1 MRYIFKFPDIGEG
14 LTEGIVIEWYVDKGT
29 AVKVGQPLVKME
41 TDKVVTDIPSPR
53 EGVVAARYG
62 KVGETVHVGETLV
75 EIEIA
80 GEAGA
85 PVTPVEPDV
94 AGVAVAAVAGTA
106 GTAGIAKASGP
117 ETEAVEEKGA
127 GVVGT
132 LEVASNNAYL
142 PASEEGTEVKPASIK
157 GGARKVLATPVARA
171 MARDMNIDINLVTGT
186 GPAGRVMKS
195 DIQGFHGV
203 AATVKAGPSAQ
214 VVTVAAG
221 ELVEVV
227 PMTQMRK
234 SIAKNMLRSKQ
245 STAHM
250 TLFDEPEVSAL
261 VAARAKYKDEYKKEE
276 INLTYL
282 PFVIRAVVDALKRHR
297 ELNAEMDFEK
307 GNIIYKNY
315 YNIGIAV
322 STPEGLVVPV
332 IRDADRLSIKE
343 LSRAV
348 AEIAVKSRDRKLTL
362 DDMKDGTFTITNYGA
377 LGGWFGVPVI
387 NYPQVGILGIGR
399 INQKP
404 VVINGEIKVGNVM
417 PLSLSV
423 DHRMVDGAEATE
435 FLNDVAAG
443 IADPLSLIMR
453 Q

>member
-14 LTEGIVIEWYVDKGT
+14 LTEGIIIEWYVDKGN
-29 AVKVGQPLVKME
+29 AVTVGQPLVKME

-53 EGVVAARYG
+53 EGAIAARYG
-62 KVGETVHVGETLV
+62 KVGETIHVGETLV
-75 EIEIA
+75 EIEIE
-80 GEAGA
+80 GEAA
-85 PVTPVEPDV
+85 AETP
-94 AGVAVAAVAGTA
+94 T
-106 GTAGIAKASGP
+106 P

-142 PASEEGTEVKPASIK
+142 PASDEGTEPKPAA
-157 GGARKVLATPVARA
+157 ARVASEKVLATPVARA
-171 MARDMNIDINLVTGT
+171 MAREMNIDINRVTGT

-195 DIQGFHGV
+195 DIQNFHAPATAAAV
-203 AATVKAGPSAQ
+203 ASPPATDRTTA
-214 VVTVAAG
+214 
-221 ELVEVV
+221 ELVEIR
-227 PMTQMRK
+227 PMTQIRK
-234 SIAKNMLRSKQ
+234 SIARNMLRSKQ

-250 TLFDEPEVSAL
+250 TLFEEPEVSAL
-261 VAARAKYKDEYKKEE
+261 VEARARYREEYKKEDLS
-276 INLTYL
+276 LTYM
-282 PFVIRAVVDALKRHR
+282 PFIIKAVVAALRRHP
-297 ELNAEMDFEK
+297 ELNSEMDFEK

-322 STPEGLVVPV
+322 STEEGLVVPV
-332 IRDADRLSIKE
+332 IRDADRLTIRE

-348 AEIAVKSRDRKLTL
+348 MEIAVKARDRKLTL

-399 INQKP
+399 INQQP
-404 VVINGEIKVGNVM
+404 VVADGEIKVGNVM

-443 IADPLSLIMR
+443 VADPLSLIMR

>member
-14 LTEGIVIEWYVDKGT
+14 LTEGIILEWYVDKGT

-53 EGVVAARYG
+53 EGVIAARYG
-62 KVGETVHVGETLV
+62 KVGETIHVGETLV

-80 GEAGA
+80 GEAAAEA
-85 PVTPVEPDV
+85 PATQ
-94 AGVAVAAVAGTA
+94 
-106 GTAGIAKASGP
+106 P
-117 ETEAVEEKGA
+117 EQVEEKGA

-132 LEVASNNAYL
+132 IEVASGNALL
-142 PASEEGTEVKPASIK
+142 PASEEGTEPKPAAAS
-157 GGARKVLATPVARA
+157 AERRKVLATPVARA
-171 MARDMNIDINLVTGT
+171 MAREMNIDINQVTGT

-195 DIQGFHGV
+195 DIQNFHAP
-203 AATVKAGPSAQ
+203 AAAYTTTAAKAPAAQ
-214 VVTVAAG
+214 AAPG
-221 ELVEVV
+221 ELIEIR
-227 PMTQMRK
+227 PMTQIRK
-234 SIAKNMLRSKQ
+234 SIARNMLRSKQ

-250 TLFDEPEVSAL
+250 TLFEEPEVSKL
-261 VAARAKYKDEYKKEE
+261 VDARARYKEEYKKE
-276 INLTYL
+276 NLSLTYL
-282 PFVIRAVVDALKRHR
+282 PFIIKAVVAALKRHP
-297 ELNAEMDFEK
+297 ELNSEMDFEK

-322 STPEGLVVPV
+322 STEDGLVVPV
-332 IRDADRLSIKE
+332 IRDADKLSIKD

-348 AEIAVKSRDRKLTL
+348 AEIAVKARDRKLTL

-399 INQKP
+399 INQQP
-404 VVINGEIKVGNVM
+404 VVAEGEIKVGNVM

-443 IADPLSLIMR
+443 VSDPLTLIMR
-453 Q
+453 

>member
-14 LTEGIVIEWYVDKGT
+14 LTEGIIIEWYVDKGT

-41 TDKVVTDIPSPR
+41 TDKVVTDIPAPR
-53 EGVVAARYG
+53 AGVIAARYG
-62 KVGETVHVGETLV
+62 KIGETIHVGETLV

-80 GEAGA
+80 GEEAAEA
-85 PVTPVEPDV
+85 PE
-94 AGVAVAAVAGTA
+94 AQ
-106 GTAGIAKASGP
+106 P
-117 ETEAVEEKGA
+117 EQVEEKGA

-132 LEVASNNAYL
+132 IEVASGNALL
-142 PASEEGTEVKPASIK
+142 PASEEGTEPRPAAAS
-157 GGARKVLATPVARA
+157 AERRKALATPVARA
-171 MARDMNIDINLVTGT
+171 MAREMNIDINLVTGT

-195 DIQGFHGV
+195 DIQNYHGPTASARPAGTTEAV
-203 AATVKAGPSAQ
+203 AGITFTTSSRTAPA
-214 VVTVAAG
+214 
-221 ELVEVV
+221 ELIEIR
-227 PMTQMRK
+227 PMSQIRK
-234 SIAKNMLRSKQ
+234 SIARNMLRSKQ

-250 TLFDEPEVSAL
+250 TLFEEPEVSRL
-261 VAARAKYKDEYKKEE
+261 VEARARYKEEYKKEDLS
-276 INLTYL
+276 LTYL
-282 PFVIRAVVDALKRHR
+282 PFIIKAVVAALKRHP
-297 ELNAEMDFEK
+297 ELNSEMDFEK

-322 STPEGLVVPV
+322 STEDGLVVPV
-332 IRDADRLSIKE
+332 IRDADRLSIRE

-348 AEIAVKSRDRKLTL
+348 ADIALRARDRKLTL

-399 INQKP
+399 INQQP
-404 VVINGEIKVGNVM
+404 VVADGEIKVGNVM

-443 IADPLSLIMR
+443 VADPLSLIMR

>member
-14 LTEGIVIEWYVDKGT
+14 LTEGIILEWYVDKGN

-62 KVGETVHVGETLV
+62 KVGETIHVGETLV
-75 EIEIA
+75 EIDIA
-80 GEAGA
+80 GEA
-85 PVTPVEPDV
+85 
-94 AGVAVAAVAGTA
+94 AAEVQ
-106 GTAGIAKASGP
+106 K
-117 ETEAVEEKGA
+117 TESEMVDEKGA

-132 LEVASNNAYL
+132 IEVASNNAFL
-142 PASEEGTEVKPASIK
+142 PASDEGTEVKPVVAGTPPK
-157 GGARKVLATPVARA
+157 KVLATPVARA
-171 MARDMNIDINLVTGT
+171 MAAEMNLDINQVKGT

-195 DIQGFHGV
+195 DIQNFH
-203 AATVKAGPSAQ
+203 AAAPIVKTTAAQ
-214 VVTVAAG
+214 TSRPVSG
-221 ELVEVV
+221 ELIEIT
-227 PMTQMRK
+227 PMSQIRK

-250 TLFDEPEVSAL
+250 TLFDEPEVTAL

-282 PFVIRAVVDALKRHR
+282 PFVIRAVVAALKRHR

-348 AEIAVKSRDRKLTL
+348 AEIAVKARDRKLTL

-404 VVINGEIKVGNVM
+404 VVVNGEIKVGNVM

>member
-14 LTEGIVIEWYVDKGT
+14 LTEGIIIEWHVDKGT
-29 AVKVGQPLVKME
+29 AVRVGQPLVKME

-53 EGVVAARYG
+53 EGVIAARYG
-62 KVGETVHVGETLV
+62 KVGETIHVGETLV

-80 GEAGA
+80 GEAAAEA
-85 PVTPVEPDV
+85 P
-94 AGVAVAAVAGTA
+94 GTQ
-106 GTAGIAKASGP
+106 P
-117 ETEAVEEKGA
+117 EQVEEKGA

-132 LEVASNNAYL
+132 IEVASGNALL
-142 PASEEGTEVKPASIK
+142 PASEEGTEHRPAAAS
-157 GGARKVLATPVARA
+157 AERRKVLATPVARA
-171 MARDMNIDINLVTGT
+171 MAREMNIDINLVTGT

-195 DIQGFHGV
+195 DIQNFHAP
-203 AATVKAGPSAQ
+203 AAAVVSAAAKAPSAQ
-214 VVTVAAG
+214 AAPG
-221 ELVEVV
+221 ELIEIR
-227 PMTQMRK
+227 PMTQIRK
-234 SIAKNMLRSKQ
+234 SIARNMLRSKQ

-250 TLFDEPEVSAL
+250 TLFEEPEVSRL
-261 VAARAKYKDEYKKEE
+261 VEARARYKEEFKKEDLS
-276 INLTYL
+276 LTYL
-282 PFVIRAVVDALKRHR
+282 PFIIKSVVAALKRHP
-297 ELNAEMDFEK
+297 ELNSEMDFEK

-322 STPEGLVVPV
+322 STEEGLVVPV
-332 IRDADRLSIKE
+332 IRDADKLSIRE

-348 AEIAVKSRDRKLTL
+348 ADIAVKARDRKLTL

-399 INQKP
+399 INQQP
-404 VVINGEIKVGNVM
+404 VVADGEIKVGNVM

-443 IADPLSLIMR
+443 VADPLSLIMR

>member
-14 LTEGIVIEWYVDKGT
+14 LTEGIIIEWYVDKGT

-53 EGVVAARYG
+53 AGVIAARYG
-62 KVGETVHVGETLV
+62 KVGETIHVGETLV

-80 GEAGA
+80 GEA
-85 PVTPVEPDV
+85 
-94 AGVAVAAVAGTA
+94 AAESPATQ
-106 GTAGIAKASGP
+106 P
-117 ETEAVEEKGA
+117 EQVEEKGA

-132 LEVASNNAYL
+132 IEVASGNALL
-142 PASEEGTEVKPASIK
+142 PASEEGTEPRPAAAS
-157 GGARKVLATPVARA
+157 AERRKVLATPVARA
-171 MARDMNIDINLVTGT
+171 MAREMNIDINMVKGT

-195 DIQGFHGV
+195 DIQNFHAP
-203 AATVKAGPSAQ
+203 AAIARPSAASGAQ
-214 VVTVAAG
+214 A
-221 ELVEVV
+221 VV
-227 PMTQMRK
+227 PGKTVTTASAGSGGSAELIEIRPMSQIRK
-234 SIAKNMLRSKQ
+234 SIARNMLRSKQ

-250 TLFDEPEVSAL
+250 TLFEEPEVSRL
-261 VAARAKYKDEYKKEE
+261 VETRARYKEEYKKEDLS
-276 INLTYL
+276 LTYL
-282 PFVIRAVVDALKRHR
+282 PFIIKAVVAALKRHPD
-297 ELNAEMDFEK
+297 LNSEMDFEK

-315 YNIGIAV
+315 YNIWIAV
-322 STPEGLVVPV
+322 STEDGLVVPV
-332 IRDADRLSIKE
+332 IRDADKLSIRE

-348 AEIAVKSRDRKLTL
+348 ADIAVKARDRKLTL

-399 INQKP
+399 INQQP
-404 VVINGEIKVGNVM
+404 VVDNGQIKVGNVM

-423 DHRMVDGAEATE
+423 DHRMIDGAEATE

-443 IADPLSLIMR
+443 VADPLSLIMR

>member
-1 MRYIFKFPDIGEG
+1 MRHIFKFPDIGEG
-14 LTEGIVIEWYVDKGT
+14 LTEGIIIEWYVDKGT

-53 EGVVAARYG
+53 AGVIAARYG
-62 KVGETVHVGETLV
+62 KVGETIHVGETLV
-75 EIEIA
+75 EIEIE
-80 GEAGA
+80 GEEAAEA
-85 PVTPVEPDV
+85 PST
-94 AGVAVAAVAGTA
+94 
-106 GTAGIAKASGP
+106 GP
-117 ETEAVEEKGA
+117 EQVEEKGA

-132 LEVASNNAYL
+132 IEVASGNALL
-142 PASEEGTEVKPASIK
+142 PASEEGTEPKPAEAS
-157 GGARKVLATPVARA
+157 AERRKVLATPVARA
-171 MARDMNIDINLVTGT
+171 MAREMNIDINLVTGT

-195 DIQGFHGV
+195 DIQNFHAP
-203 AATVKAGPSAQ
+203 AAPVVSAAAKAPAAQ
-214 VVTVAAG
+214 AAPG
-221 ELVEVV
+221 ELIEIR
-227 PMTQMRK
+227 PMTQIRK
-234 SIAKNMLRSKQ
+234 SIARNMLRSKQ
-245 STAHM
+245 NTAHM
-250 TLFDEPEVSAL
+250 TLFEEPEVTRL
-261 VAARAKYKDEYKKEE
+261 VEARARYKEEYKKEE
-276 INLTYL
+276 LSLTYL
-282 PFVIRAVVDALKRHR
+282 PFIIKAVVAALKRHP
-297 ELNAEMDFEK
+297 ELNSEMDFEK

-322 STPEGLVVPV
+322 STEDGLVVPV
-332 IRDADRLSIKE
+332 IRDADKLSIRE

-348 AEIAVKSRDRKLTL
+348 AEIAVKARDRKLTL

-399 INQKP
+399 INQQP
-404 VVINGEIKVGNVM
+404 VVADGEIKAGNVM

-443 IADPLSLIMR
+443 VSDPLSLIMR

>member
-14 LTEGIVIEWYVDKGT
+14 LTEGIIIEWYVDKGT

-53 EGVVAARYG
+53 EGVIAARYG
-62 KVGETVHVGETLV
+62 KVGETIHVGETLV

-80 GEAGA
+80 GEAAAEA
-85 PVTPVEPDV
+85 PATQ
-94 AGVAVAAVAGTA
+94 
-106 GTAGIAKASGP
+106 P
-117 ETEAVEEKGA
+117 EQVEEKGA

-132 LEVASNNAYL
+132 IEVASGNALL
-142 PASEEGTEVKPASIK
+142 PASEEGTEPKPVAAS
-157 GGARKVLATPVARA
+157 AERSKVLATPVARA
-171 MARDMNIDINLVTGT
+171 MAREMNIDINQVTGT

-195 DIQGFHGV
+195 DIQNFHAPAAAYTAV
-203 AATVKAGPSAQ
+203 AAKAPAAQ
-214 VVTVAAG
+214 AVPG
-221 ELVEVV
+221 ELIEIR
-227 PMTQMRK
+227 PMTQIRK
-234 SIAKNMLRSKQ
+234 SIARNMLRSKQ

-250 TLFDEPEVSAL
+250 TLFEEPEVSRL
-261 VAARAKYKDEYKKEE
+261 VEARARYKEEYKKEDLS
-276 INLTYL
+276 LTYL
-282 PFVIRAVVDALKRHR
+282 PFIIKAVVAALKRHP
-297 ELNAEMDFEK
+297 ELNSEMDFDK

-322 STPEGLVVPV
+322 STEDGLVVPV
-332 IRDADRLSIKE
+332 IRDADKLSIRE

-348 AEIAVKSRDRKLTL
+348 AEIAVKARDRKLTL

-399 INQKP
+399 INQQP
-404 VVINGEIKVGNVM
+404 VVADGEIKVGNVM

-443 IADPLSLIMR
+443 VSDPLALIMR

>member
-14 LTEGIVIEWYVDKGT
+14 LTEGIIIEWYVDKGT

-53 EGVVAARYG
+53 AGVIAARYG
-62 KVGETVHVGETLV
+62 KVGETIHVGETLV

-80 GEAGA
+80 GEA
-85 PVTPVEPDV
+85 
-94 AGVAVAAVAGTA
+94 AAEAQGTQ
-106 GTAGIAKASGP
+106 P
-117 ETEAVEEKGA
+117 EQVEEKGA

-132 LEVASNNAYL
+132 IEVASGNALL
-142 PASEEGTEVKPASIK
+142 PASEEGTEPRPAAAS
-157 GGARKVLATPVARA
+157 AERRKVLATPVARA
-171 MARDMNIDINLVTGT
+171 MAREMNIDINLVKGT

-195 DIQGFHGV
+195 DIQNFHAP
-203 AATVKAGPSAQ
+203 AASVLTAAVKAPAAQ
-214 VVTVAAG
+214 AAPG
-221 ELVEVV
+221 ELVEIR
-227 PMTQMRK
+227 PMSQIRK
-234 SIAKNMLRSKQ
+234 SIARNMLRSKQ

-250 TLFDEPEVSAL
+250 TLFEEPEVSRL
-261 VAARAKYKDEYKKEE
+261 VEARARYKEEYKKEDLS
-276 INLTYL
+276 LTYL
-282 PFVIRAVVDALKRHR
+282 PFIIKAVVEALKRHP
-297 ELNAEMDFEK
+297 ELNSEMDFEK

-322 STPEGLVVPV
+322 STEDGLVVPV
-332 IRDADRLSIKE
+332 IRNADRLSIRE

-348 AEIAVKSRDRKLTL
+348 ADIAVKARDRKLTL

-387 NYPQVGILGIGR
+387 NYPQVGIMGIGR
-399 INQKP
+399 INQQP
-404 VVINGEIKVGNVM
+404 VVDNGEIKVGNVM

-443 IADPLSLIMR
+443 VADPLSLIMR

>member
-14 LTEGIVIEWYVDKGT
+14 LTEGIIIEWHVDKGT

-53 EGVVAARYG
+53 EGVIAARYG
-62 KVGETVHVGETLV
+62 KVGETIHVGETLV

-80 GEAGA
+80 GEAAAEA
-85 PVTPVEPDV
+85 P
-94 AGVAVAAVAGTA
+94 GTQ
-106 GTAGIAKASGP
+106 P
-117 ETEAVEEKGA
+117 EQVEEKGA

-132 LEVASNNAYL
+132 IEVASGNALL
-142 PASEEGTEVKPASIK
+142 PASEEGTESRPAAAS
-157 GGARKVLATPVARA
+157 AERRKVLATPVARA
-171 MARDMNIDINLVTGT
+171 MAREMNIDINMVTGT

-195 DIQGFHGV
+195 DIQNFHAPASVARPV
-203 AATVKAGPSAQ
+203 AASAAYAGTSGKTAYTDAPGSA
-214 VVTVAAG
+214 
-221 ELVEVV
+221 ELIEIR
-227 PMTQMRK
+227 PMSQIRK
-234 SIAKNMLRSKQ
+234 SIARNMLRSKQ

-250 TLFDEPEVSAL
+250 TLFEEPEVSRL
-261 VAARAKYKDEYKKEE
+261 VEARSRYKEEYKKEDLS
-276 INLTYL
+276 LTYL
-282 PFVIRAVVDALKRHR
+282 PFIIKAVVAALKRHP
-297 ELNAEMDFEK
+297 ELNSEMDFEK

-322 STPEGLVVPV
+322 STEDGLVVPV
-332 IRDADRLSIKE
+332 IRDADRLSIRE

-348 AEIAVKSRDRKLTL
+348 AEIAVKARDRKLTL
-362 DDMKDGTFTITNYGA
+362 EDMKDGTFTITNYGA

-399 INQKP
+399 INQQP
-404 VVINGEIKVGNVM
+404 VVANGEIKVGNVM

-443 IADPLSLIMR
+443 VADPLSLIMR

>member
-14 LTEGIVIEWYVDKGT
+14 LTEGIIIEWYVDKGN

-53 EGVVAARYG
+53 EGAIAARYG
-62 KVGETVHVGETLV
+62 KVGETIHVGETLV
-75 EIEIA
+75 EIEIS
-80 GEAGA
+80 GEAAAAA
-85 PVTPVEPDV
+85 PE
-94 AGVAVAAVAGTA
+94 AQ
-106 GTAGIAKASGP
+106 P
-117 ETEAVEEKGA
+117 EQVEEKGA

-132 LEVASNNAYL
+132 IEVASGNALL
-142 PASEEGTEVKPASIK
+142 PASEEGTEPKPAAASA
-157 GGARKVLATPVARA
+157 GDRKVLATPVARA
-171 MARDMNIDINLVTGT
+171 MARELNIDINQVTGT

-195 DIQGFHGV
+195 DIQNFH
-203 AATVKAGPSAQ
+203 APAPSAKS
-214 VVTVAAG
+214 VSTRPASTATATG
-221 ELVEVV
+221 ELVEIR
-227 PMTQMRK
+227 PMTQIRK

-250 TLFDEPEVSAL
+250 TLFEEPEVSAL
-261 VAARAKYKDEYKKEE
+261 VDARSRYREEYKKED
-276 INLTYL
+276 ISLTYL
-282 PFVIRAVVDALKRHR
+282 PFIIKAVVAALKRHP
-297 ELNAEMDFEK
+297 ELNSEMDFEK

-322 STPEGLVVPV
+322 STEEGLVVPV
-332 IRDADRLSIKE
+332 IRNADRLTVKE

-348 AEIAVKSRDRKLTL
+348 AEIAVKARERKLTL

-399 INQKP
+399 INQQP
-404 VVINGEIKVGNVM
+404 VVKDGEIKVGNVM

-443 IADPLSLIMR
+443 VADPLSLIMR

>member
-14 LTEGIVIEWYVDKGT
+14 LTEGIVVEWYVDKGT

-53 EGVVAARYG
+53 EGVIAARYG
-62 KVGETVHVGETLV
+62 KVGETIHVGETLV

-80 GEAGA
+80 GEAVA
-85 PVTPVEPDV
+85 PVPSDV
-94 AGVAVAAVAGTA
+94 AGVAVAAVATTAVVAEGT
-106 GTAGIAKASGP
+106 SP

-142 PASEEGTEVKPASIK
+142 PASEEGTGVRPAAVK

-171 MARDMNIDINLVTGT
+171 MARDMNIDINLITGT
-186 GPAGRVMKS
+186 GPAGRIMKS

-203 AATVKAGPSAQ
+203 AATVRATPSA
-214 VVTVAAG
+214 TAAILPAG

-227 PMTQMRK
+227 PMSQMRK

-250 TLFDEPEVSAL
+250 TLFEEPEVSTL
-261 VAARAKYKDEYKKEE
+261 VAARAKYREEFKKDG

-282 PFVIRAVVDALKRHR
+282 PFVIKAVVAALKRHR
-297 ELNAEMDFEK
+297 DLNAEMDQEK

-332 IRDADRLSIKE
+332 IKNADKLSIRE
-343 LSRAV
+343 LSIAV
-348 AEIAVKSRDRKLTL
+348 AELAVKSRDRKLTL
-362 DDMKDGTFTITNYGA
+362 DDMKDGSFSITNYGA

-387 NYPQVGILGIGR
+387 NYPQSGILGIGR
-399 INQKP
+399 IYQKP
-404 VVINGEIKVGNVM
+404 VVDNGEIKVGNVM

-423 DHRMVDGAEATE
+423 DHRIVDGAGATE
-435 FLNDVAAG
+435 FLLDVAAG

>member
-14 LTEGIVIEWYVDKGT
+14 LTEGIIIEWHVDKGN

-53 EGVVAARYG
+53 EGVIAARYG
-62 KVGETVHVGETLV
+62 KVGETIHVGETLV
-75 EIEIA
+75 EIEIE
-80 GEAGA
+80 GEAAAEA
-85 PVTPVEPDV
+85 PSTEP
-94 AGVAVAAVAGTA
+94 
-106 GTAGIAKASGP
+106 
-117 ETEAVEEKGA
+117 EAVEEKGA

-132 LEVASNNAYL
+132 IEVASNNAFL
-142 PASEEGTEVKPASIK
+142 PASDEGTESQRAAE
-157 GGARKVLATPVARA
+157 GAAPRKVLATPVARA
-171 MARDMNIDINLVTGT
+171 MARELNIDINQVTGT

-195 DIQGFHGV
+195 DIQNFHAP
-203 AATVKAGPSAQ
+203 AAAVSG
-214 VVTVAAG
+214 TVAHPATAAPVG
-221 ELVEVV
+221 LVEIK
-227 PMTQMRK
+227 PMSQIRK

-250 TLFDEPEVSAL
+250 TLFEEPEVSRL
-261 VAARAKYKDEYKKEE
+261 VEARTRYKEEYKKEDLS
-276 INLTYL
+276 LTYL
-282 PFVIRAVVDALKRHR
+282 PFIIKAVVAALKRHP
-297 ELNAEMDFEK
+297 ELNSEMDFEK

-322 STPEGLVVPV
+322 STEDGLVVPV
-332 IRDADRLSIKE
+332 IRDTDRLTIRE

-348 AEIAVKSRDRKLTL
+348 AEIAVKARERKLTL

-399 INQKP
+399 INQQP
-404 VVINGEIKVGNVM
+404 VVAGGEIKVGNVM

-443 IADPLSLIMR
+443 VADPLSLIMR

>member
-14 LTEGIVIEWYVDKGT
+14 LTEGIVVEWYVDKGT

-53 EGVVAARYG
+53 EGVIAARYG

-80 GEAGA
+80 GEAGSEGVA
-85 PVTPVEPDV
+85 VAAGT
-94 AGVAVAAVAGTA
+94 AGVAVAAVAA
-106 GTAGIAKASGP
+106 AAAAAVP

-142 PASEEGTEVKPASIK
+142 PASEEGTEARPAAKK
-157 GGARKVLATPVARA
+157 GEARKVLATPVARA
-171 MARDMNIDINLVTGT
+171 MAREMNIDINLVTGT
-186 GPAGRVMKS
+186 GPAGRIMKS
-195 DIQGFHGV
+195 DIQNFHGL
-203 AATVKAGPSAQ
+203 AATVKAAPAATASAMP
-214 VVTVAAG
+214 AG
-221 ELVEVV
+221 DLIEVV
-227 PMTQMRK
+227 PMSQMRK

-250 TLFDEPEVSAL
+250 TLFEEPEVSAL
-261 VAARAKYKDEYKKEE
+261 MAARAKYREEYKKED
-276 INLTYL
+276 ISLTYL
-282 PFVIRAVVDALKRHR
+282 PFVIRAVVAALKRHR
-297 ELNAEMDFEK
+297 DLNAEMDQEK

-332 IRDADRLSIKE
+332 IRNADTLSIKE
-343 LSRAV
+343 LSKALS
-348 AEIAVKSRDRKLTL
+348 EIAVKSRDRKLTL
-362 DDMKDGTFTITNYGA
+362 DDMKDGTFSITNYGA
-377 LGGWFGVPVI
+377 IGGWFGVPVI
-387 NYPQVGILGIGR
+387 NYPQSGILGIGR
-399 INQKP
+399 IYQKP
-404 VVINGEIKVGNVM
+404 VVENGEIRVGNVM

-423 DHRMVDGAEATE
+423 DHRIVDGAGATE
-435 FLNDVAAG
+435 FLLDVASG

>member
-14 LTEGIVIEWYVDKGT
+14 LTEGIIIEWYVDKGN

-41 TDKVVTDIPSPR
+41 TDKVVTDIPAPR
-53 EGVVAARYG
+53 EGVIAARYG
-62 KVGETVHVGETLV
+62 KVGETIHVGETLV

-80 GEAGA
+80 GEAAAGA
-85 PVTPVEPDV
+85 GAEAP
-94 AGVAVAAVAGTA
+94 A
-106 GTAGIAKASGP
+106 P
-117 ETEAVEEKGA
+117 EAEMVEEKGA

-132 LEVASNNAYL
+132 LEVASNNAFL
-142 PASEEGTEVKPASIK
+142 PASDEGTEPKPAAAAAAAA
-157 GGARKVLATPVARA
+157 ARKVLATPVARA
-171 MARDMNIDINLVTGT
+171 MAREMNIDINMVTGT

-195 DIQGFHGV
+195 DIQNYHAS
-203 AATVKAGPSAQ
+203 AAP
-214 VVTVAAG
+214 AASTAAPAVPDG
-221 ELVEVV
+221 ARELVEIR
-227 PMTQMRK
+227 PMSQIRK

-250 TLFDEPEVSAL
+250 TLFEEPEVSAL
-261 VAARAKYKDEYKKEE
+261 VEARARYKEEYKKED
-276 INLTYL
+276 ISLTYL
-282 PFVIRAVVDALKRHR
+282 PFIIKAVVAALKRHP
-297 ELNAEMDFEK
+297 ELNSEMDFEK

-322 STPEGLVVPV
+322 STDDGLVVPV
-332 IRDADRLSIKE
+332 IRNADKLTVKE
-343 LSRAV
+343 LSMAV
-348 AEIAVKSRDRKLTL
+348 AEIAVKARDRKLTL

-399 INQKP
+399 INQQP
-404 VVINGEIKVGNVM
+404 VVADGEIKVGNVM

-443 IADPLSLIMR
+443 VADPLSLIMR

>member
-14 LTEGIVIEWYVDKGT
+14 LTEGIIIEWYVDKGT

-53 EGVVAARYG
+53 EGVIAARYG
-62 KVGETVHVGETLV
+62 KVGETIHVGETLV

-80 GEAGA
+80 GEAAAEA
-85 PVTPVEPDV
+85 PATQ
-94 AGVAVAAVAGTA
+94 
-106 GTAGIAKASGP
+106 P
-117 ETEAVEEKGA
+117 EQVEEKGA

-132 LEVASNNAYL
+132 IEVASGNALL
-142 PASEEGTEVKPASIK
+142 PASEEGTEPKPVAAS
-157 GGARKVLATPVARA
+157 AERSKVLATPVARA
-171 MARDMNIDINLVTGT
+171 MAREMNIDINQVTGT

-195 DIQGFHGV
+195 DIQNFHAP
-203 AATVKAGPSAQ
+203 AAAYT
-214 VVTVAAG
+214 TVAAKAPASQAAPG
-221 ELVEVV
+221 ELIEIR
-227 PMTQMRK
+227 PMTQIRK
-234 SIAKNMLRSKQ
+234 SIARNMLRSKQ

-250 TLFDEPEVSAL
+250 TLFEEPEVSRL
-261 VAARAKYKDEYKKEE
+261 VEARARYKEEYKKEDLS
-276 INLTYL
+276 LTYL
-282 PFVIRAVVDALKRHR
+282 PFIIKAVVAALKRHP
-297 ELNAEMDFEK
+297 ELNSEMDFEK

-322 STPEGLVVPV
+322 STEDGLVVPV
-332 IRDADRLSIKE
+332 IRDADKLSIRE

-348 AEIAVKSRDRKLTL
+348 AEIAVKARDRKLTL

-399 INQKP
+399 INQQP
-404 VVINGEIKVGNVM
+404 VVADGEIKVGNVM

-443 IADPLSLIMR
+443 VADPLSLIMR

>member
-53 EGVVAARYG
+53 EGVIAARYG

-85 PVTPVEPDV
+85 E
-94 AGVAVAAVAGTA
+94 ARA
-106 GTAGIAKASGP
+106 P
-117 ETEAVEEKGA
+117 ETEMVEETGA

-132 LEVASNNAYL
+132 IEVASNNAYL
-142 PASEEGTEVKPASIK
+142 PASDEGREVKPAAEQ
-157 GGARKVLATPVARA
+157 GAARKVLATPVARA
-171 MARDMNIDINLVTGT
+171 LARDMNIDINLVKGT

-195 DIQGFHGV
+195 DIQSFHATAASAKAAPALGV
-203 AATVKAGPSAQ
+203 TAQ
-214 VVTVAAG
+214 AAG
-221 ELVEVV
+221 ELVEIK
-227 PMTQMRK
+227 PMSQIRK

-250 TLFDEPEVSAL
+250 TLFEEPEVSAL
-261 VAARAKYKDEYKKEE
+261 IAARARYREEYKKED

-282 PFVIRAVVDALKRHR
+282 PFVIKAVAAALKRHR
-297 ELNAEMDFEK
+297 DLNAEMDFEK

-322 STPEGLVVPV
+322 STPDGLVVPV
-332 IRDADRLSIKE
+332 IRNADQLSIRE
-343 LSRAV
+343 LSKAV

-377 LGGWFGVPVI
+377 LGGWYGVPVI
-387 NYPQVGILGIGR
+387 NYPQAGIIGIGR
-399 INQKP
+399 ISQKP
-404 VVINGEIKVGNVM
+404 VVVNGEIKVGNVM

-423 DHRMVDGAEATE
+423 DHRLIDGAEATE
-435 FLNDVAAG
+435 FLLDVAAG

-453 Q
+453 

>member
-14 LTEGIVIEWYVDKGT
+14 LTEGIIIEWYVDKGN

-62 KVGETVHVGETLV
+62 KVGETIHVGETLV
-75 EIEIA
+75 EIDIA
-80 GEAGA
+80 GEA
-85 PVTPVEPDV
+85 
-94 AGVAVAAVAGTA
+94 AAEAQ
-106 GTAGIAKASGP
+106 K
-117 ETEAVEEKGA
+117 TESEMVDEKGA

-132 LEVASNNAYL
+132 IEVASNNAFL
-142 PASEEGTEVKPASIK
+142 PASDEGTEVRPAAAGTAPK
-157 GGARKVLATPVARA
+157 KVLATPVARA
-171 MARDMNIDINLVTGT
+171 MAREMNIDINLVTGT
-186 GPAGRVMKS
+186 GPAGRIMKS
-195 DIQGFHGV
+195 DIQNFH
-203 AATVKAGPSAQ
+203 AAAPVSKITADQALRPVS
-214 VVTVAAG
+214 G
-221 ELVEVV
+221 ELIEIT
-227 PMTQMRK
+227 PMSQIRK

-250 TLFDEPEVSAL
+250 TLFEEPEVSAL

-282 PFVIRAVVDALKRHR
+282 PFVIKAVVAALKRHR
-297 ELNAEMDFEK
+297 ELNSEMDFDK

-332 IRDADRLSIKE
+332 IRNADRLSIKE

-348 AEIAVKSRDRKLTL
+348 AEIAVKARDRKLTL

-404 VVINGEIKVGNVM
+404 VVVNGEIKVGNVM

-443 IADPLSLIMR
+443 VSDPLTLIMR
-453 Q
+453 